1 MNSRCR
7 IPSLDWVAWPRL
19 RGHGLW
25 LGCAAALRTASGS
38 LFADG
43 AKWRVASLVL
53 LVTVLVVV
61 AAEAQDAAARFPA
74 ADLARGGRRLPV
86 SFDLVNTSS
95 GDMTELSVTTNQLF
109 RYRLEILL
117 GAGQRGTVSF
127 APIYF
132 DGRMEFSDV
141 FCRGDSTRQD
151 YRLGAL
157 QARPLP
163 ADTVLVLFD
172 REQLQPGR
180 LGDHLGYWTEYYFPQ
195 PAGAGDRQPAGRVL
209 PQPISTDPLQGL
221 LLIDS
226 AAAALVTSADD
237 PDLGALQTVSR
248 QCELDLSTID
258 SAANL
263 KQQVVT
269 PPRLRRIAAGAHLRG
284 DLFDRTTA
292 TAGGGIAPRLFQ
304 YQDWSAGNRARF
316 LVPLVVVAAVILVLA
331 LIGGRLATW
340 LKVAALLTVTAGGI
354 VWVAIVLAVTPM
366 QFVDTVRI
374 VYLDLP
380 SGRSYGERL
389 ASVISRRE
397 AVVQLDFVGVAGGP
411 PRPLMV
417 DDGGRS
423 FYQGAT
429 LHRHIEGSWSVEEL
443 KVTPRSL
450 LAFGVSRWDA
460 VAFDDSSVSI
470 RMQSGRPRLRLAD
483 GHSMQ
488 DAWIYLDGR
497 AYRMGD
503 VSGGGSYLPISRE
516 PSVDAAA
523 FAVDAAGNEFRKRA
537 MRWIARELYRS
548 EVCILLGWQADA
560 PPVAQAPGATV
571 TSHGRLL
578 VWLIP
583 WPQAGTD

>member
-7 IPSLDWVAWPRL
+7 VTSL
-19 RGHGLW
+19 
-25 LGCAAALRTASGS
+25 
-38 LFADG
+38 
-43 AKWRVASLVL
+43 L
-53 LVTVLVVV
+53 LVAAMLVA
-61 AAEAQDAAARFPA
+61 AAEAQDAEARFPA
-74 ADLARGGRRLPV
+74 ADLARSGRRLPV
-86 SFDLVNTSS
+86 SFDLINTSA

-109 RYRLEILL
+109 RYRLDVLL

-151 YRLGAL
+151 YRLEPL

-163 ADTVLVLFD
+163 ADTALVLFD

-180 LGDHLGYWTEYYFPQ
+180 LSDHLGHWTEYYFPRSTDSDDQ
-195 PAGAGDRQPAGRVL
+195 EPTGRVL
-209 PQPISTDPLQGL
+209 PQPVSTDLLSAPLL
-221 LLIDS
+221 MDS
-226 AAAALVTSADD
+226 AAVALATSAND
-237 PDLGALQTVSR
+237 PDLDALRTVAR
-248 QCELDLSTID
+248 QCGLDLWIIN
-258 SAANL
+258 SAGKL
-263 KQQVVT
+263 QHQVVT
-269 PPRLRRIAAGAHLRG
+269 PPHLRRIAAGTHLRQ
-284 DLFDRTTA
+284 DLFNRTTA
-292 TAGGGIAPRLFQ
+292 GADDGPAARLFQ
-304 YQDWSAGNRARF
+304 YRDWSTGRRIR
-316 LVPLVVVAAVILVLA
+316 LVAPLGVTAALILVLA
-331 LIGGRLATW
+331 LVSGRLATW
-340 LKVAALLTVTAGGI
+340 FKVTALLAVITGGI
-354 VWVAIVLAVTPM
+354 VWVAILLAVTAV
-366 QFVDTVRI
+366 QFVDTVSV
-374 VYLDLP
+374 VYLDVP
-380 SGRSYGERL
+380 SGRSYGEHL

-397 AVVQLDFVGVAGGP
+397 GRTHLDFTRTGGP

-429 LHRHIEGSWSVEEL
+429 LHRHIEGSWSVENL

-450 LAFGVSRWDA
+450 LAFGVSQWDA
-460 VAFDDSSVSI
+460 VAFDENSVSI

-488 DAWIYLDGR
+488 DAWIYLGGR

-523 FAVDAAGNEFRKRA
+523 FAVDAARTEFRKRA

-560 PPVAQAPGATV
+560 PPVAQAAEATV

-578 VWLIP
+578 VCLIP
-583 WPQAGTD
+583 WPQASTD